1 MTKCC
6 ALQLPRQF
14 GEGEHP
20 AREAP
25 WRYGHEG
32 PVRIHLSRPGRPALE
47 DFPRLVDD
55 LERLGFDSLW
65 LPELMLN
72 GPFDPLVGLAH
83 AAARTERL
91 KLGAYLIVPG
101 RNPVR
106 LARELANLDRLSGGR
121 LLLIMVLGQPDEPEM
136 LAQHVNKAERGA
148 LLEEVL
154 PLLRR
159 LWSGEIVHHNGPCY
173 QLRDARLSPTPVQEP
188 LEMWLGGQVPGAA
201 AGRTPGRRV
210 DPRPHYAHRSRRETP
225 ACRGRG
231 SSGRA
236 QHRPGALR
244 RQPHLQPWSFA
255 SSNARAV
262 APPSPR
268 SHLTDFIPQSRTALH
283 ERVDEWLAVGFSKFL
298 LRPAVPPTDWTAELE
313 TLAADI
319 LGHQT

>member
-1 MTKCC
+1 MKVRFGFTCRGQAEL
-6 ALQLPRQF
+6 ALD
-14 GEGEHP
+14 
-20 AREAP
+20 
-25 WRYGHEG
+25 
-32 PVRIHLSRPGRPALE
+32 

-83 AAARTERL
+83 AAARTRRL

-121 LLLIMVLGQPDEPEM
+121 LLLIMVLGQPDTPEM
-136 LAQHVNKAERGA
+136 LAQHVTKAERGA

-159 LWSGEIVHHNGPCY
+159 LWSGEVVHHTGPRY
-173 QLRDARLSPTPVQEP
+173 QLRDARLSPTPIQEP
-188 LEMWLGGQVPGAA
+188 LEMWLGGQLPGALQRA
-201 AGRTPGRRV
+201 GRLGDGWLPGFLTPSEAAEKRRHVEAAAAEAGRTI
-210 DPRPHYAHRSRRETP
+210 DPEHFGVNLTYI
-225 ACRGRG
+225 RGPL
-231 SSGRA
+231 
-236 QHRPGALR
+236 PGAVVEQLR
-244 RQPHLQPWSFA
+244 RRRPDLDPVH
-255 SSNARAV
+255 
-262 APPSPR
+262 
-268 SHLTDFIPQSRTALH
+268 FIPQSRTALH

-319 LGHQT
+319 LERQT

>member
-1 MTKCC
+1 MKVRFGFTCRGQTDL
-6 ALQLPRQF
+6 AL
-14 GEGEHP
+14 
-20 AREAP
+20 
-25 WRYGHEG
+25 
-32 PVRIHLSRPGRPALE
+32 
-47 DFPRLVDD
+47 DNFPQLVDD

-72 GPFDPLVGLAH
+72 GPFDPLIGLAH
-83 AAARTERL
+83 AAAHTERL

-136 LAQHVNKAERGA
+136 LAQHVTKTERGA

-159 LWSGEIVHHNGPCY
+159 LWSGDVVHHHGPRY
-173 QLRDARLSPTPVQEP
+173 PLRDARLAPTPVQKP
-188 LEMWLGGQVPGAA
+188 LDMWLGGQVPGALRRAGRLGDGWIPGLITPTEAAEKRRHVEAAAAA
-201 AGRTPGRRV
+201 AGRTI
-210 DPRPHYAHRSRRETP
+210 DPEHFGVNLTYSRGPLPMAALE
-225 ACRGRG
+225 
-231 SSGRA
+231 
-236 QHRPGALR
+236 QLR
-244 RQPHLQPWSFA
+244 RRRPDLDP
-255 SSNARAV
+255 
-262 APPSPR
+262 
-268 SHLTDFIPQSRTALH
+268 TDLVPQSRTALH

-319 LGHQT
+319 LERQT